1 MEIKL
6 APSILAADFS
16 RLYQDVQ
23 AAEEA
28 GAEYIHFDVMD
39 GNFVP
44 NISFGAPVIKALRGK
59 SRSFFDVHMMVT
71 DPERYLEDLCGAG
84 ADRITIHQEACRHLD
99 RALHQIDELGIK
111 AGIALNPSTPV
122 ETLEHVLPLA
132 DLVLIMSV
140 NPGFGGQK
148 LIPYTLEKISRLRK
162 IREERKLDFSI
173 GIDGG
178 VNIGN
183 VREVIRSGADFIV
196 AGSAVFQPQET
207 IAGNTAAFMELME
220 ERD

>member
-71 DPERYLEDLCGAG
+71 DPERYLEDLCDAG
-84 ADRITIHQEACRHLD
+84 AVLGMARKPPHLGVAHQDQVLGTVDRSHGGVD
-99 RALHQIDELGIK
+99 
-111 AGIALNPSTPV
+111 
-122 ETLEHVLPLA
+122 A
-132 DLVLIMSV
+132 DLDVRPTSIC
-140 NPGFGGQK
+140 
-148 LIPYTLEKISRLRK
+148 
-162 IREERKLDFSI
+162 ERRH
-173 GIDGG
+173 
-178 VNIGN
+178 V
-183 VREVIRSGADFIV
+183 
-196 AGSAVFQPQET
+196 SAPRQHT
-207 IAGNTAAFMELME
+207 SS
-220 ERD
+220 